1 MTNNKV
7 VIRSNTIQQW
17 LTNKNPFDAVR
28 GIKGLVVRCVDGRTT
43 QRFEINGEGFYSK
56 YHLGVGWTEIV
67 KNLIR
72 FRLPIL
78 GAKNEWLAINR
89 LQELNVDTL
98 TGSAFGSK
106 GINPASKQSFIIT
119 EELVDVISLEDL
131 TRDWLKTPP
140 SFLLRTALINRVAD
154 MTRIMHEHG
163 INHRDLYICHFLLD
177 QSYLQGGGK
186 DTAMKLHLIDLHRA
200 QIRVVVPKRWLVK
213 DVGSLYFSVLN
224 IGFKRRDVYRFLRA
238 YYQLPLREIFSQHGD
253 FLSAVEGRA
262 VNLYR
267 RDFNCEPALPC

>member
-106 GINPASKQSFIIT
+106 GINPASKQSTI
-119 EELVDVISLEDL
+119 
-131 TRDWLKTPP
+131 
-140 SFLLRTALINRVAD
+140 
-154 MTRIMHEHG
+154 
-163 INHRDLYICHFLLD
+163 
-177 QSYLQGGGK
+177 
-186 DTAMKLHLIDLHRA
+186 
-200 QIRVVVPKRWLVK
+200 
-213 DVGSLYFSVLN
+213 
-224 IGFKRRDVYRFLRA
+224 
-238 YYQLPLREIFSQHGD
+238 
-253 FLSAVEGRA
+253 
-262 VNLYR
+262 
-267 RDFNCEPALPC
+267 